1 MLDKM
6 KQLYQLQKQ
15 AKAMQKELRDTEIEA
30 EGAGGL
36 IRVVVTGEQ
45 KLQSI
50 SLDES
55 LLTPANKRDL
65 EVALTSTLKE
75 ALDQAQKIATEKS
88 QAMMK
93 ELNINIPGLG

>member
-36 IRVVVTGEQ
+36 IRVIVTGEQ
-45 KLQSI
+45 KLQSLSI
-50 SLDES
+50 DPS
-55 LLTPANKRDL
+55 LLNPGNQRTL
-65 EVALTSTLKE
+65 EDALTKTLKE
-75 ALDQAQKIATEKS
+75 ALDQAQKIAAEKS

-93 ELNINIPGLG
+93 ELNINIPGL